1 MRNLRRRVLGIESS
15 QELGYATSAERNED
29 RDGDSRI
36 GGGLGA

>member
-29 RDGDSRI
+29 PEQEYHTESPHQ
-36 GGGLGA
+36 